1 MNLERRETVN
11 VSTIPPAPA
20 EVSRAVPSAPTLPQA
35 SLGERLAHLLAR
47 PRYALPL
54 VGLSLIVIG
63 WSLLFRLPHASKA
76 VEARATDR
84 GGRSEFVTNAVIVRE
99 LEEQAQTASEQLIQ
113 DAAEFPRLVS
123 RLEESARA
131 LGFQAQTT
139 IKPAITNAFGFKEL
153 AVHPVL
159 FRLENRERRDQ
170 PAFVRLVEWLRYT
183 SNLGRKVESQSL
195 SLTSQADGLASAQVE
210 LQFWSI
216 NKHDESAKK

>member
-20 EVSRAVPSAPTLPQA
+20 EISRAVPSVPPLQA
-35 SLGERLAHLLAR
+35 SLGERLAHRVAQL
-47 PRYALPL
+47 RYALPL
-54 VGLSLIVIG
+54 VGLSLVVIS

-76 VEARATDR
+76 VEARGTDR

-99 LEEQAQTASEQLIQ
+99 LEEQAQTASQQLIQ
-113 DAAEFPRLVS
+113 DPAEFPRLVS

-131 LGFQAQTT
+131 LGFQVQTT
-139 IKPAITNAFGFKEL
+139 IKPAITNAFEFKEL

-183 SNLGRKVESQSL
+183 SNLGRKVEGQSL

-210 LQFWSI
+210 VQFWSI